1 MSTTVYEMAH
11 SPFCIPITAALRACD
26 VEFTTREVPNWDR
39 SELLRLTNGAY
50 YQVPLLEHE
59 GRLIFESGAGT
70 QDVARYVD
78 ATFARGRLF
87 PARLE
92 GLPSIVIDH
101 IENEIEAR
109 TFKLVDIHYV
119 PAIAD
124 VAHRGMVVR
133 HKERRFGRG
142 CVEQWRADASQIRAE
157 ADVLLA
163 RFDSTLRHS
172 AFVFGETPVYAD
184 FALLGII
191 GNFTFRGW
199 NTLAAGQI
207 ALADWRERLTAWR
220 Y

>member
-1 MSTTVYEMAH
+1 MSRHYAPH
-11 SPFCIPITAALRACD
+11 QS
-26 VEFTTREVPNWDR
+26 
-39 SELLRLTNGAY
+39 
-50 YQVPLLEHE
+50 
-59 GRLIFESGAGT
+59 
-70 QDVARYVD
+70 
-78 ATFARGRLF
+78 AT
-87 PARLE
+87 
-92 GLPSIVIDH
+92 
-101 IENEIEAR
+101 
-109 TFKLVDIHYV
+109 
-119 PAIAD
+119 
-124 VAHRGMVVR
+124 
-133 HKERRFGRG
+133 
-142 CVEQWRADASQIRAE
+142 AE